1 MAAVASRAGD
11 SPVSTR
17 PTVTTGAADEREVP
31 YFAIGR
37 GSPVDCRNTANASLS
52 ALERAS
58 LRRRFIA

>member
-1 MAAVASRAGD
+1 VASRAGD

-37 GSPVDCRNTANASLS
+37 GSPVDYRNTVNGSLS
-52 ALERAS
+52 TPETAG
-58 LRRRFIA
+58 LRRR